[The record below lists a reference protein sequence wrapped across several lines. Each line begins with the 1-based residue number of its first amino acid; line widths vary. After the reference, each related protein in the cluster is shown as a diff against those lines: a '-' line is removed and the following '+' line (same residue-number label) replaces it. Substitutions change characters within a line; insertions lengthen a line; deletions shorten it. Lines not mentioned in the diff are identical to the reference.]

1 MSATCPLCHPTA
13 AENQAILWEDALC
26 RVIRVDDALYP
37 GFCRLIWKDHVA
49 ELTDLSPDQRS
60 HCLKVLCGVE
70 TALRQLMHP
79 DKINLASLGNMVP
92 HLHWHIIPRRRS
104 DPHFPNSIWGPQT
117 QTETQPP
124 RAPEDAALAAAI
136 RQALAA

>member
-37 GFCRLIWKDHVA
+37 GFCRLIWKGHVA

-70 TALRQLMHP
+70 TALRQLMQP

-92 HLHWHIIPRRRS
+92 HLHWHIIPRRRT

-117 QTETQPP
+117 QTEAQPP